1 MQEFRD
7 LGPHLI
13 NVTISDDRIP
23 VYALGF
29 GIRFSDLTDDEKESA
44 YFSQRYLAEKYEKEV
59 SYWRDEY
66 QTEEKP
72 QGGRTVSGCLYR
84 RFARRTTGGKPCPT
98 KTQQ

>member
-13 NVTISDDRIP
+13 NVTMSDDRMP

-44 YFSQRYLAEKYEKEV
+44 YFSQRYLAEKYEKEANQLRKELAKKV
-59 SYWRDEY
+59 HQKVRVYI
-66 QTEEKP
+66 K
-72 QGGRTVSGCLYR
+72 RTR
-84 RFARRTTGGKPCPT
+84 KN
-98 KTQQ
+98 K

>member
-13 NVTISDDRIP
+13 NVTMSDDRMP

-29 GIRFSDLTDDEKESA
+29 GIRFPDLTDDEKETA

-66 QTEEKP
+66 QKERARREAA
-72 QGGRTVSGCLYR
+72 GRTHRTRVLVQKIRKKNDR
-84 RFARRTTGGKPCPT
+84 R
-98 KTQQ
+98 

>member
-1 MQEFRD
+1 MQEFRG

-13 NVTISDDRIP
+13 NVTMSDDRMP

-29 GIRFSDLTDDEKESA
+29 GIRFSDLTDDEKETA

-66 QTEEKP
+66 RKE
-72 QGGRTVSGCLYR
+72 R
-84 RFARRTTGGKPCPT
+84 ARREAAGRPHRTRVLVQKIR
-98 KTQQ
+98 KKSDRR

>member
-13 NVTISDDRIP
+13 NVTMSDDRMP
-23 VYALGF
+23 VYVLGF
-29 GIRFSDLTDDEKESA
+29 GTQFSSLTDDEKETA

-66 QTEEKP
+66 QKEK
-72 QGGRTVSGCLYR
+72 
-84 RFARRTTGGKPCPT
+84 ARREAAERPHRTRLLARKIR
-98 KTQQ
+98 KKNDRR

>member
-13 NVTISDDRIP
+13 NVTMSDDRMP

-44 YFSQRYLAEKYEKEV
+44 YFS
-59 SYWRDEY
+59 
-66 QTEEKP
+66 
-72 QGGRTVSGCLYR
+72 
-84 RFARRTTGGKPCPT
+84 
-98 KTQQ
+98 